1 MGEIHKIPKNV
12 KDCYAVIF
20 SYKLSD
26 NLEGYADMDQKTI
39 DAVTAIPGYLGYEK
53 FGDGKENTFISYW
66 KDLESIDIWR
76 KNFLHIEAKKHGKQ
90 WNSKMRVQTVKVHD
104 DINFWS

>member
-39 DAVTAIPGYLGYEK
+39 DAVTAV
-53 FGDGKENTFISYW
+53 SYTH
-66 KDLESIDIWR
+66 LT
-76 KNFLHIEAKKHGKQ
+76 LP
-90 WNSKMRVQTVKVHD
+90 TT
-104 DINFWS
+104 